1 MNYIKETL
9 EYLSKLLVWWVIV
22 QPWEQGIRVR
32 GGKKSLVMN
41 GGTYFRIPFI
51 DSVYVQETRSRIVEM
66 SPHTISTKDKKIL
79 TVVTSVSYSIYDI
92 DKLYNSIARPELT
105 IGNRVLSEV
114 ANYIVNNNLIDCT
127 PLKIQNHVDEELS
140 HLDYGLKFESCRI
153 TGFAEMRAYRI
164 IQDGHFIRENMSIE
178 IKR

>member
-9 EYLSKLLVWWVIV
+9 EYLSKLFQWWIIV

-32 GGKKSLVMN
+32 AGKKSLIMK

-51 DSVYVQETRSRIVEM
+51 DTVYIQEIRSRIIEM

-79 TVVTSVSYSIYDI
+79 TIVVSVAYSISDI
-92 DKLYNSIARPELT
+92 EKLFNSIARPEMT

-114 ANYIVNNNLIDCT
+114 ANYVFTHNCDECS
-127 PLKIQNHVDEELS
+127 PDKIQVHVDGVLKGI
-140 HLDYGLKFESCRI
+140 DYGLKFESCRI
-153 TGFAEMRAYRI
+153 TGFAEMRTYRL
-164 IQDGHFIRENMSIE
+164 IQDGHYIRENIQ
-178 IKR
+178 IDQKR